1 MPKQPSNKQPK
12 RDADRFRKDEL
23 AKIHVAKAQMH
34 LDDDTYR
41 ALLERLTGKRSAAE
55 LTARERNTVLGE
67 FARLGWSAK
76 NHRIPD
82 RKATARPTVEWDKG
96 PLIGKIGALLA
107 DAGRPWGYAD
117 GCARRMFGLAS
128 IRFCTSD
135 QLMKIVAALMYDQKR
150 REPKPSGD
158 PESCG

>member
-1 MPKQPSNKQPK
+1 MPKLPSNKQPK

-23 AKIHVAKAQMH
+23 AKIHVAKAQMKW
-34 LDDDTYR
+34 DDDTYQAILQR
-41 ALLERLTGKRSAAE
+41 ITGKTSAAD
-55 LTARERNTVLGE
+55 LTARERAAVLDE
-67 FARLGWSAK
+67 FYRLGWSAK

-107 DAGRPWGYAD
+107 EAGRPWGYAD
-117 GCARRMFGLAS
+117 GCARHMFGLAS

-150 REPKPSGD
+150 RQEAAAGEPP
-158 PESCG
+158 CV

>member
-1 MPKQPSNKQPK
+1 MPKLPSNKQPK

-23 AKIHVAKAQMH
+23 AKIHVAKAQMKW
-34 LDDDTYR
+34 DDDTYQAILQR
-41 ALLERLTGKRSAAE
+41 ITGKTSAAD
-55 LTARERNTVLGE
+55 LTARERAAVLDE
-67 FARLGWSAK
+67 FYRLGWSAK

-107 DAGRPWGYAD
+107 EAGRPWGYAD

-150 REPKPSGD
+150 RQEAAAGEPP
-158 PESCG
+158 CV